1 MATKHEIY
9 KWTLY
14 YDGEGMSNGK
24 TAIAYDIPN
33 CLAAVANSIASTIP
47 FFSTDFEHTTG
58 SFQDPIKTIAEK
70 YLPGI
75 GESTTDNKAAVGT
88 DARCAYVVPKRII
101 NGMDMGL
108 INGVTLNGGTYEKDG
123 EEYEYQTN
131 SVTLKVLTGS
141 EATHTYDTNQA
152 VCLVDLY
159 FDVEYEDTQIE
170 RFFYVGNSSAE
181 AISSTCTYRGTINSA
196 DTTQHNVYYVTNLSS
211 SDVQSLTFATGGASG
226 MFDSVVFDHATN
238 RIIFTCSSNSG
249 SQRTGYIYVKNG
261 STTIATITVNQA
273 AGETYTLTAYTG
285 TSGTATAASIS
296 YGSTT
301 VPIRIQSN
309 QAWTATSSQSWATL
323 STSTGNGDTQIN
335 VSVGSNAG
343 STSSRSAN
351 ITITAAHGET
361 CTISI
366 SQAGY
371 NPGPGPSY
379 TYTLVVEWEDD
390 DYQAYPGEHLT
401 AKAYI
406 YRNGVEYT
414 EVTNECSWT
423 SDNTSIATVN
433 NSSNKGD
440 VTAVSAGNTDINASY
455 NGTYGNFTESLYV
468 EVIAVPT
475 YEISVSPTSLTGLST
490 AQTSQSVTVTT
501 TNQGWGVKSK
511 PDWITSIYPQSSSY
525 AGSDSVSFYVQ
536 QNTGGVRDGYI
547 VFSGTVSGEA
557 SVYVQQTGDTTI
569 FFNVYI
575 DDGSSGS
582 TTSVTVN
589 DTVECVALFGPGAED
604 ITTSATWELDDN
616 SMGSISSSG
625 VFTPSKSGTVKI
637 TASYQGYHSNNFI
650 RVNVSEETVI
660 SYSLE
665 VTPSYQTLL
674 SGTTTAVS
682 YTATLYTYE
691 NGTQTN
697 SENVTTSVYTNWSL
711 DSTTYC
717 SVGNTTTSNRGK
729 VTLTSNP
736 PSDTSTTVTARYRNT
751 TRGID
756 ESGSATVYI
765 DRYAGHYIDL
775 SRDSYSSDSYGDSI
789 TITVSSVGQTWT
801 SSSDSGWLSCS
812 PSTGAAGD
820 TTITISWGSNTGND
834 RSGTITFTG
843 SAGDTASFSL
853 SQSGVNRYIEVNGDT
868 DDISHNATT
877 ASSYMEV
884 TVYGIGEG
892 WSAATSDSWLSVSAT
907 GGTADRSYSVRISW
921 QTNSGGE
928 REGTVTFTGL
938 VEHDEITVTITQAG
952 VPLVYSLEV
961 TADDATVSAGTT
973 TQCYATYVGKNG
985 NTVVTSEDVTDDA
998 TWTITA
1004 GSSYGSIGNS
1014 SNNKGEF
1021 TGVSEG
1027 SCTVKA
1033 TYGAVT
1039 GSTTISVVPVHVP
1052 VVTHGLRV
1060 TPGKDTITCTGSTTC
1075 TVEYLTLLDG
1085 VVDESQTVTV
1095 PNASCTW
1102 PGSTTYA
1109 DMNNG
1114 TITGHNNTYDDK
1126 DFFIVVVY
1134 SGESADCTVTVEGL
1148 PSKTAR
1154 ITLNTGIFENNSSMG
1169 TGAVSIASMDCTI
1182 TCTGPIDGDEEVVFA
1197 TFNGNLNAD
1206 TNTNY
1211 PDGSGWDIESGGKT
1225 FEIRVPSAGT
1235 VTIYI
1240 TVEFDR
1246 ISPSEGG
1253 GSSISGTA
1261 QGSLSIYSWQTTPTL
1276 TISLPAINWQNT

>member
-75 GESTTDNKAAVGT
+75 DESTTDNKAAVGT

-273 AGETYTLTAYTG
+273 AGATYTLTAYTG

-323 STSTGNGDTQIN
+323 DTSTGNGDTQIN

-379 TYTLVVEWEDD
+379 TYTLVVEWEDGV
-390 DYQAYPGEHLT
+390 YRAYPGEHLT

-406 YRNGVEYT
+406 YRDGVEYT

-423 SDNTSIATVN
+423 SDYTSIATVN
-433 NSSNKGD
+433 NSNNKGD
-440 VTAVSAGNTDINASY
+440 VTAVSVGGTGINAEY
-455 NGTYGNFTESLYV
+455 DGTYGYFTESLYA

-475 YEISVSPTSLTGLST
+475 YNISVSPASLTGLST

-501 TNQGWGVKSK
+501 TNQGWGIKSK

-525 AGSDSVSFYVQ
+525 AGSNNVSFYVQ

-582 TTSVTVN
+582 TTSVTIN
-589 DTVECVALFGPGAED
+589 DTVDCVALFGPGAQD
-604 ITTSATWELDDN
+604 VTTSATWELDDN
-616 SMGSISSSG
+616 TMGSISSSG

-665 VTPSYQTLL
+665 VTPSYQTLE
-674 SGTTTAVS
+674 SGTTTVVS

-711 DSTTYC
+711 SSTTYC

-736 PSDTSTTVTARYRNT
+736 PYDTDTTVIARYRNT
-751 TRGID
+751 LRGID

-765 DRYAGHYIDL
+765 NHYEPQPTEHKLEL
-775 SRDSYSSDSYGDSI
+775 SRYSYSSSPNGGSI
-789 TITVSSVGQTWT
+789 TINVSSTGQTWAV
-801 SSSDSGWLSCS
+801 SDKTDWITGCT
-812 PSTGAAGD
+812 PTTGAAGN
-820 TTITISWGSNTGND
+820 TTVTISWGATETG
-834 RSGTITFTG
+834 RTGTITFTG
-843 SAGDTASFSL
+843 SMGDVKTFSL
-853 SQSGVNRYIEVNGDT
+853 NQSGVSRYIEVNGST
-868 DDISHNATT
+868 DNISTGVSRNSGSNT
-877 ASSYMEV
+877 V
-884 TVYGIGEG
+884 TVEGINEN
-892 WSAATSDSWLSVSAT
+892 WSASTDSNWLTVNRTTGTSNT
-907 GGTADRSYSVRISW
+907 QYSVTISW
-921 QTNSGGE
+921 STNV
-928 REGTVTFTGL
+928 RDARTGTTTFTGQYGDTIDY
-938 VEHDEITVTITQAG
+938 VVAQEGNEIVQIF
-952 VPLVYSLEV
+952 EV
-961 TADDATVSAGTT
+961 TADDYSLEPGDY
-973 TQCYATYVGKNG
+973 TQCYAYYGDVNH
-985 NTVVTSEDVTDDA
+985 TSDA
-998 TWTITA
+998 TWSIV
-1004 GSSYGSIGNS
+1004 GSSYGSSISNS
-1014 SNNKGEF
+1014 SSTKGRF
-1021 TGVSEG
+1021 TAGTVSSEQTV
-1027 SCTVKA
+1027 TVKA
-1033 TYGAVT
+1033 EWDGHED
-1039 GSTTISVVPVHVP
+1039 TISI
-1052 VVTHGLRV
+1052 
-1060 TPGKDTITCTGSTTC
+1060 TITPEEVITHDIRLSIADDDLPWNGQTTC
-1075 TVEYLTLLDG
+1075 TVEYLTIVNG
-1085 VVDESQTVTV
+1085 VVDESQTTIVQ
-1095 PNASCTW
+1095 NSSCTW
-1102 PGSTTYA
+1102 GPQLTYVTVSNGIVTANNTSSSPKTDVPITVIYSGYTDQVLITIGGKPGSDRTINITFNA
-1109 DMNNG
+1109 G
-1114 TITGHNNTYDDK
+1114 TFRNMSSLGGGTMVITAMTFDLIYD
-1126 DFFIVVVY
+1126 
-1134 SGESADCTVTVEGL
+1134 
-1148 PSKTAR
+1148 
-1154 ITLNTGIFENNSSMG
+1154 NSSIYTSNFTNENVRAG
-1169 TGAVSIASMDCTI
+1169 DSI
-1182 TCTGPIDGDEEVVFA
+1182 
-1197 TFNGNLNAD
+1197 
-1206 TNTNY
+1206 NY
-1211 PDGSGWDIESGGKT
+1211 PLGGNSFDIDFT
-1225 FEIRVPSAGT
+1225 
-1235 VTIYI
+1235 
-1240 TVEFDR
+1240 
-1246 ISPSEGG
+1246 ISPSTTSMSFNLLFDDINGG
-1253 GSSISGTA
+1253 DGTGHEQA
-1261 QGSLSIYSWQTTPTL
+1261 ITVDVSDTSTSNYYKD
-1276 TISLPAINWQNT
+1276 LPNVTWFND